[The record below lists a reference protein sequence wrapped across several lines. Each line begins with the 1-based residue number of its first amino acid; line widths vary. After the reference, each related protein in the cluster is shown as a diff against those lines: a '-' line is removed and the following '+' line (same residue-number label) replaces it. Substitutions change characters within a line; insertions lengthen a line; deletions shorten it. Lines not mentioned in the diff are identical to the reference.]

1 MSGVI
6 FTRDINTNA
15 PYYVIN
21 YDTSGKSDL
30 VTSGKKNISQKTLNI
45 LKKYRKIPK
54 KFNKLINNVRIL
66 EKIFN
71 EDRLDIEFAIKNN
84 KVFIFQVRK
93 LKDIKKINDVDF
105 FSAIQNI
112 EKKLIK
118 LLKSNPTLF
127 GKKNVLSNMSDWN
140 PAEMI
145 GSKAKPLSISL
156 YESLITDD
164 IWSRQ
169 EQIMVTRC
177 KPNRLMINLLELPHR
192 FKNRP

>member
-71 EDRLDIEFAIKNN
+71 EDRL
-84 KVFIFQVRK
+84 
-93 LKDIKKINDVDF
+93 
-105 FSAIQNI
+105 
-112 EKKLIK
+112 
-118 LLKSNPTLF
+118 
-127 GKKNVLSNMSDWN
+127 
-140 PAEMI
+140 
-145 GSKAKPLSISL
+145 
-156 YESLITDD
+156 
-164 IWSRQ
+164 
-169 EQIMVTRC
+169 
-177 KPNRLMINLLELPHR
+177 
-192 FKNRP
+192 

>member
-1 MSGVI
+1 MEKKFSNAGKYDSSIILKNDFININKSIIFVCKKLKSDKDEIIFQKYIQKPEMSGVI

-30 VTSGKKNISQKTLNI
+30 VTSGKKYFAKTLNI

-84 KVFIFQVRK
+84 KVFIF
-93 LKDIKKINDVDF
+93 
-105 FSAIQNI
+105 S
-112 EKKLIK
+112 
-118 LLKSNPTLF
+118 
-127 GKKNVLSNMSDWN
+127 G
-140 PAEMI
+140 
-145 GSKAKPLSISL
+145 
-156 YESLITDD
+156 
-164 IWSRQ
+164 
-169 EQIMVTRC
+169 
-177 KPNRLMINLLELPHR
+177 
-192 FKNRP
+192 

>member
-1 MSGVI
+1 MKLNLSTKGQTLEKINRHYKKRINIPTFFITNKLEISKNKTLIINKIIKSFKNDKIIVRSSAADEDGKKFSNAGKYDSSIILKNDFININKSIIFVCKKLKSDKDEIIFQKYIQKPEMSGVI

-71 EDRLDIEFAIKNN
+71 EDRLDI
-84 KVFIFQVRK
+84 
-93 LKDIKKINDVDF
+93 
-105 FSAIQNI
+105 
-112 EKKLIK
+112 
-118 LLKSNPTLF
+118 
-127 GKKNVLSNMSDWN
+127 
-140 PAEMI
+140 
-145 GSKAKPLSISL
+145 
-156 YESLITDD
+156 
-164 IWSRQ
+164 
-169 EQIMVTRC
+169 
-177 KPNRLMINLLELPHR
+177 
-192 FKNRP
+192 